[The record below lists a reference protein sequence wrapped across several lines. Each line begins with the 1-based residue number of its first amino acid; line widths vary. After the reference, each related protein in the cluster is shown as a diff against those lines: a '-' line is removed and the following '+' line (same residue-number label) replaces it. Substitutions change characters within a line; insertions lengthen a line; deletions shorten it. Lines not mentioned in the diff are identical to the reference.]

1 MINKYEAMFILQP
14 NLNEAQG
21 KEVFAQLGEAI
32 TKNEGQILTS
42 GIWSE
47 KRKLG
52 YPIKKFR
59 EGIYY
64 LITFKAEASVILKL
78 RQIYKLNEN
87 ILRILIIK
95 SEQQEVNSI
104 RKC

>member
-1 MINKYEAMFILQP
+1 MINNYEAMFILQP

-21 KEVFAQLGEAI
+21 KEAFAQLGEAI
-32 TKNEGQILTS
+32 TKNEGQLVTS
-42 GIWSE
+42 GTWSE

-52 YPIKKFR
+52 YPIKKFQ

-78 RQIYKLNEN
+78 RQIYKLNES
-87 ILRILIIK
+87 ILRILIT
-95 SEQQEVNSI
+95 
-104 RKC
+104 RTA

>member
-1 MINKYEAMFILQP
+1 MINNYEAMFILQP

-21 KEVFAQLGEAI
+21 TEAFAQLDEAI
-32 TKNEGQILTS
+32 IKNEGQIVTS

-52 YPIKKFR
+52 YPIRKFQ
-59 EGIYY
+59 EGLYY
-64 LITFKAEASVILKL
+64 LITFKAKASAILKL
-78 RQIYKLNEN
+78 KQIYKLNEN

-95 SEQQEVNSI
+95 NEQQEVNGA
-104 RKC
+104 RK

>member
-1 MINKYEAMFILQP
+1 MVNNYEAMFILQP
-14 NLNEAQG
+14 NLNEAQS
-21 KEVFAQLGEAI
+21 KEAFAQLDEAI
-32 TKNEGQILTS
+32 IKNEGQVVTS

-64 LITFKAEASVILKL
+64 FVTLKAKASVILKL
-78 RQIYKLNEN
+78 KQMYKLNEN

-95 SEQQEVNSI
+95 SE
-104 RKC
+104 